1 MAEERLDEIAA
12 LSRSLAERAGDILL
26 DRFQSALDVDF
37 KDEHA
42 HDPVTEVD
50 RAVEDMVRAEV
61 SARFPEHGILGE
73 ERDDG
78 GPQDAN
84 VVWVIDPLDGTS
96 NFINGLGIFAC
107 SIGVLDRGAPIAG
120 AVWVSTSRRLEPG
133 VYHASQDS
141 GLHWNGEPD
150 GELDSDLPASS
161 RLSGVP
167 GGTGGVTGPAGR
179 RFGVVRTLGSIAAEL
194 TFAAEGSL
202 QMTIIEGAKIWDVAG
217 AIALCQA
224 ADRAIFTRPKH
235 GRDWRPLQRFGE
247 HLPGPVDSQQLR
259 NWSDALAAGDATLLP
274 SSASDL
280 SKEQGIRPA
289 VKRAATR
296 QIRRVLHRPGG

>member
-1 MAEERLDEIAA
+1 MADDRPDEIANLA
-12 LSRSLAERAGDILL
+12 RSLAQRGGGILL

-37 KDEHA
+37 KDKNA

-50 RAVEDMVRAEV
+50 RAVEDMVREAV
-61 SARFPEHGILGE
+61 AARFPDHGILGE

-78 GPQDAN
+78 GPEDAN
-84 VVWVIDPLDGTS
+84 IVWVIDPLDGTS

-120 AVWVSTSRRLEPG
+120 AVWVSTSRRLQPG
-133 VYHASQDS
+133 VYHAAQ
-141 GLHWNGEPD
+141 GGELHWNGEPVA
-150 GELDSDLPASS
+150 ELDTELASPS

-179 RFGVVRTLGSIAAEL
+179 RFGIVRTLGSIAAEL

-224 ADRAIFTRPKH
+224 ANRAVFTRPKH
-235 GRDWRPLQRFGE
+235 GRDWRPLHRFGE
-247 HLPGPVDSQQLR
+247 HLPGPVDAQQLR
-259 NWSDALAAGDATLLP
+259 IWSDALAAGDAKVLP
-274 SSASDL
+274 TSATDL
-280 SKEQGIRPA
+280 AKQQGIRPA

-296 QIRRVLHRPGG
+296 KLRGVFHRPGG